1 MDSLCNYEGS
11 VGAIEMNH
19 GERVMENKLIRK
31 HDEVAGYSE
40 ERDDCRVR
48 TSGRG
53 TSVLKDREQEG
64 DL

>member
-1 MDSLCNYEGS
+1 
-11 VGAIEMNH
+11 
-19 GERVMENKLIRK
+19 MENKLIRK

-48 TSGRG
+48 TSG
-53 TSVLKDREQEG
+53 SVLKDREQEG